1 MQILLREPVL
11 PCKRGPERFVQWK
24 LEKEN
29 PLLIRQPGRS
39 RSRGRLDSILGSLS
53 WYWAWFVHRLGS
65 MESAELYVPVELLA
79 TAVYTQVNLAHSRG

>member
-1 MQILLREPVL
+1 
-11 PCKRGPERFVQWK
+11 VQWK

-53 WYWAWFVHRLGS
+53 WYWAWFVHRLGKHGIS
-65 MESAELYVPVELLA
+65 RTLCPRRVVGNGCLYSGQPRSQPRL
-79 TAVYTQVNLAHSRG
+79 